1 MNLKKNFSLD
11 IFTIFFIF
19 LLDRISK
26 IYVIYLD
33 GKQLNSEIFK
43 SKFINIQLIWN
54 EGIAFGLFA
63 FDDNFF
69 YNLITGFI
77 ILVILTLL
85 YFITKTRG
93 FEKYSFLIILG
104 GACGNVFDRFF
115 YSAVPDFID
124 IHYQNF
130 HWFIFNV
137 ADIFITLGIICLILA
152 EFLNYKKQ
160 NDKK

>member
-33 GKQLNSEIFK
+33 GRQLNSEIFK

-137 ADIFITLGIICLILA
+137 ADIFITLGVVLLIYIEL
-152 EFLNYKKQ
+152 FLKNKK
-160 NDKK
+160 N

>member
-33 GKQLNSEIFK
+33 GRQLNSEIFK

-93 FEKYSFLIILG
+93 FENI
-104 GACGNVFDRFF
+104 VF
-115 YSAVPDFID
+115 
-124 IHYQNF
+124 
-130 HWFIFNV
+130 
-137 ADIFITLGIICLILA
+137 
-152 EFLNYKKQ
+152 
-160 NDKK
+160 